1 MGKRDD
7 HGHDIMT
14 KHYTNARNS
23 HWQDVARPVDWVFV
37 SVALLLTAVG
47 LVMAYSTTF
56 FWSHVSEGSPLVI
69 FGRQVLFAGLGLLAF
84 ALSSRLDY
92 GLYRRLAIP
101 IMAGC
106 LLVLIG
112 VILFGDDVFGA
123 RRTLLN
129 GSVQPSELVKLGVI
143 IYAAAWLA
151 SRRDQVRSVS
161 NGLLPFGVI
170 IGSVCFLIVIQPD
183 LSTAVVITIAAAV
196 MFFLAGASWQQLGLV
211 ALTAAAAFG
220 MLIATLPYATARLNE
235 FLKVWQT
242 PDEMNYHIRQSLIT
256 LGSGGLFG
264 NGIGASGQKFGYL
277 PTPHTDSVLAVLG
290 EELGLIGLI
299 FVLALFALFVWRG
312 LRIAQ
317 QADTAFGALI
327 AIGVVTWVIAQLL
340 LNLLATLAIIPFT
353 GVPVP
358 FLSVGGSSLFALLL
372 ASGVVVSI
380 GRGSHLPNLEPT
392 SIEYTETAKAKVKG
406 GKPVRA
412 HSAFRRRNSRTR
424 FARAYRV
431 ESAHSAS
438 AFFRR
443 VQPFKPERGHSSTV
457 RRRSRW
463 YGT

>member
-1 MGKRDD
+1 
-7 HGHDIMT
+7 MT
-14 KHYTNARNS
+14 KRYITIHGNHR
-23 HWQDVARPVDWVFV
+23 QDAAQPIDWVLV
-37 SVALLLTAVG
+37 SVVLLLTVLG

-56 FWSHVSEGSPLVI
+56 FWSHVSEGNPLVI

-84 ALSSRLDY
+84 TLSSRLDY
-92 GLYRRLAIP
+92 GLYRRLAVP

-106 LLVLIG
+106 LIMLVG

-129 GSVQPSELVKLGVI
+129 GSVQPSELAKLGVI

-151 SRRDQVRSVS
+151 SRRDQVRSIS

-183 LSTAVVITIAAAV
+183 LSTAVVITIVAAV
-196 MFFLAGASWQQLGLV
+196 MFFLAGASWQQLALV
-211 ALTAAAAFG
+211 ALIAAAAFG
-220 MLIATLPYATARLNE
+220 TLIVTLPHATARLNE

-242 PDEMNYHIRQSLIT
+242 PDDINYHIRQSLIT

-264 NGIGASGQKFGYL
+264 NGIGAGGQKFGYL

-290 EELGLIGLI
+290 EELGLIGLL

-317 QADTAFGALI
+317 QADTAFGAFI
-327 AIGVVTWVIAQLL
+327 AVGIVTWVIAQLL

-353 GVPVP
+353 GMPVP

-380 GRGSHLPNLEPT
+380 GRGSHMPYLERAPV
-392 SIEYTETAKAKVKG
+392 EYSESAQIKVKG
-406 GKPVRA
+406 GKPIHA
-412 HSAFRRRNSRTR
+412 HPALRRRNSWTR
-424 FARAYRV
+424 FACAYRV
-431 ESAHSAS
+431 ESAHGAG
-438 AFFRR
+438 AFFKR
-443 VQPFKPERGHSSTV
+443 VHPLKFGRGHSGIV
-457 RRRSRW
+457 RGRGRW
-463 YGT
+463 HGT